1 MVSNV
6 FRGRWGAWSA
16 FLDAWG
22 WALQEWT
29 TATIQMHPL
38 SSHQLAAP
46 RTMSSRDAL
55 PKYGPVPEEAS
66 SIATPT
72 TIASLVLVPTL
83 RHMLPPSQI
92 RPHCPRDR
100 PQLRRRRWMARH
112 LTADTVSSKSTAIAP
127 LPNPA
132 PRDRTIS
139 AVDSKCASATPTAD
153 QPPRAAPCRNRPRKR
168 PRPLRNHATSS
179 AWRPSPATGVLPRR
193 ANSTCPTASRSTLV
207 SFARATANAPRT
219 TR

>member
-38 SSHQLAAP
+38 SSHQRAAP
-46 RTMSSRDAL
+46 RPESSRDAL

-83 RHMLPPSQI
+83 RHMLPPSLI
-92 RPHCPRDR
+92 RHRCLRDR
-100 PQLRRRRWMARH
+100 PQLRRRRWMARL

-127 LPNPA
+127 LPYPA

-139 AVDSKCASATPTAD
+139 AVDSKCAFATPTAD
-153 QPPRAAPCRNRPRKR
+153 QPPRER

-179 AWRPSPATGVLPRR
+179 AWRPSPATGVLSRR

-207 SFARATANAPRT
+207 CSARATASAPRT